1 MTELEFDPVW
11 ASTYEQDGNTYIF
24 QNAKGTVDTDDKPQ
38 YDRGIK
44 IADYKE
50 RNEVTTRK
58 LAPGNYHFS
67 ADVEFITPIVFHA
80 HRATVF
86 QIHDACD
93 ELREPPSMLNIV
105 NGHFNINLFPATK
118 DQSSVPAELKFNLK
132 VDVEYTNN
140 KAVSVD
146 YYINNDYIGSTRTI
160 NCGDILYIKF
170 GLYRIQGRCDIIQ
183 KYTNVT
189 CTKESL

>member
-1 MTELEFDPVW
+1 MIDFFPVW
-11 ASTYEQDGNTYIF
+11 SSTYEQDGNTYVF
-24 QNAKGTVDTDDKPQ
+24 KNAKGTVDTDDKPQ
-38 YDRGIK
+38 YERGIK

-50 RNEVTTRK
+50 RNEVTTRS
-58 LAPGNYHFS
+58 LSPGNYHFS

-86 QIHDACD
+86 QIHDGCD
-93 ELREPPSMLNIV
+93 DPGIPPSMLNIV
-105 NGHFNINLFPATK
+105 NGHFNINSFPAIK
-118 DQSSVPAELKFNLK
+118 DQNPVPVELKFNLK

-140 KAVSVD
+140 KSVNVD
-146 YYINNDYIGSTRTI
+146 YYINNDYIGSSRTI

-183 KYTNVT
+183 KYTNVE
-189 CTKESL
+189 CIKL